1 MMSCMAGHPES
12 PEEGQYLV
20 LRVGDL
26 ENLPNNCDI
35 HNPHCQLHQATLTSL
50 KGEINELRSRLQRD
64 SLERDSFEKQLD
76 KLHAENRN
84 LQDDYDERIDELTFR
99 YEERIT
105 ELHSVIAELRKK
117 IERHQ
122 INVIREEDEDEVDA
136 AISTKSQDGGSF
148 NEATSQSHT
157 HEMGYDLNSELS
169 RVVTELESAI
179 HERKTQSQGTET
191 EAGAEN
197 EDDDVEEK
205 ALEICK
211 KMEDFSFEPVSEGAL
226 SGGLRPATF
235 HPPPPPPPNEFP
247 DPGYLQEEIT
257 LLRTENGS
265 LQEQIFKQEQ
275 DLQHLRLALANM
287 TEEKNK
293 IKKQVTDHQSRLQGY
308 EGPGSP
314 VGSRT
319 STPTKQPLSTNL
331 ERPGVNITPMKA
343 SDNFPVAKVAELKKL
358 KTSNSERSILGSE
371 MSSVGMP
378 NTKVAEHLVQSL
390 WKGSNLQEIV
400 QNATEKSGLLDVD
413 SRVTEFEIELER
425 LQSQIDNYKAQMDVL
440 NLTLDESKANCD
452 KLTVLMGKYESNNTA
467 LQIVLNYGGLC
478 IETYEIIC
486 ALLESELGV
495 VLANCRAAG
504 IGSLGGES
512 FMDDQGEI
520 TSILQRAHQ
529 SRRAAENVSKHLI
542 HKLDRSFNVGT
553 SFTTS
558 SSGRQSPGNRSW
570 DDLNSSGRF
579 TSNNS
584 SSGFCDAEFTKTDE
598 RRLRDYIHRLKHEQS
613 KVEHS
618 VQELESIHSY
628 TDAPLER
635 RGHSEAQRL
644 DLENAVI
651 MQELMAMKEEKA
663 EIKAQNY
670 LLEKEKRS
678 LELRLNSMESQ
689 EHAYVVQI
697 ETLKTEVARTRDLE
711 EKSGSDRSTP
721 PVSLVDSLSHDQ
733 AGDQPELLKELTDA
747 LRREKKLKAQVA
759 ELVGALEKLSRN
771 SEVRHQQSAEFINDL
786 KRANSALISA
796 FDKAKK
802 KYQGKLKKLE
812 SQMQSLTE
820 RYEAQIRMMK
830 QKLSRIEDETKQRVA
845 NETSL

>member
-35 HNPHCQLHQATLTSL
+35 HNPHCQ
-50 KGEINELRSRLQRD
+50 
-64 SLERDSFEKQLD
+64 
-76 KLHAENRN
+76 AENRN

-122 INVIREEDEDEVDA
+122 INVIREEDED
-136 AISTKSQDGGSF
+136 
-148 NEATSQSHT
+148 
-157 HEMGYDLNSELS
+157 
-169 RVVTELESAI
+169 
-179 HERKTQSQGTET
+179 
-191 EAGAEN
+191 
-197 EDDDVEEK
+197 
-205 ALEICK
+205 EICK

-265 LQEQIFKQEQ
+265 L
-275 DLQHLRLALANM
+275 
-287 TEEKNK
+287 
-293 IKKQVTDHQSRLQGY
+293 QVTDHQSRLQGY

-358 KTSNSERSILGSE
+358 KTSNI
-371 MSSVGMP
+371 
-378 NTKVAEHLVQSL
+378 AEHLVQSL

-558 SSGRQSPGNRSW
+558 SSGRQSPGNRS
-570 DDLNSSGRF
+570 
-579 TSNNS
+579 NNS

-651 MQELMAMKEEKA
+651 MQELMAMK
-663 EIKAQNY
+663 
-670 LLEKEKRS
+670 
-678 LELRLNSMESQ
+678 
-689 EHAYVVQI
+689 
-697 ETLKTEVARTRDLE
+697 
-711 EKSGSDRSTP
+711 
-721 PVSLVDSLSHDQ
+721 
-733 AGDQPELLKELTDA
+733 
-747 LRREKKLKAQVA
+747 VA

-845 NETSL
+845 NETDLALIDKHI